1 MAYPSCLQ
9 SPPLRTDRLPSG
21 RRQLVRDLIVCVDEQ
36 TWTIPQG
43 TDTDYSSIPAI
54 GRFVV
59 RWSRV
64 DIAGVIHDWL
74 YQEKQVSRRYADRIW
89 RLVAQRGDHRANA
102 LQAFICWVALRIF
115 GGWAWGTRA
124 SRALAVLQIG
134 AFATLVIAALCVFLW
149 WWGGGAE
156 G

>member
-64 DIAGVIHDWL
+64 DIAGVIRQL
-74 YQEKQVSRRYADRIW
+74 ERAGYQGWYVLEQDKVLDADPAEGEGP
-89 RLVAQRGDHRANA
+89 LGDAVAS
-102 LQAFICWVALRIF
+102 VEYLRK
-115 GGWAWGTRA
+115 
-124 SRALAVLQIG
+124 LAVEL
-134 AFATLVIAALCVFLW
+134 
-149 WWGGGAE
+149 
-156 G
+156 